1 MAYEQ
6 DPMAGA
12 GARGGLPDPAAA
24 GAPGGAEESP
34 MPMEQGGEGG
44 ETATIPESLCPGMK
58 EGDEIVLKIV
68 GKSDGQYQ
76 VAYAP
81 AEGGGEKGEEG
92 PSWEEDFRKEMS
104 PQEPQSQPM

>member
-6 DPMAGA
+6 TPMAGA
-12 GARGGLPDPAAA
+12 DRGGLPDTAMA
-24 GAPGGAEESP
+24 GGPGAEETP
-34 MPMEQGGEGG
+34 MPMDRGQGEGG
-44 ETATIPESLCPGMK
+44 ETATIPSSLCPGMK

-68 GKSDGQYQ
+68 GVADGQYQ

-81 AEGGGEKGEEG
+81 EEGAEAPKEEG